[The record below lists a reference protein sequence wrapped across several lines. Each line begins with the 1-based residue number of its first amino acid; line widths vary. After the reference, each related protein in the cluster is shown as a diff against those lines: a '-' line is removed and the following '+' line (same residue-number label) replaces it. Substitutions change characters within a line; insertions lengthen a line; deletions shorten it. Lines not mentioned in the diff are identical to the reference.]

1 MTNIIIKSLS
11 GIITFYFLTF
21 FIQNIYKHQID
32 VSKNVSLF
40 SAIITSIIILFL
52 EYIKNKDTYVNRLD
66 RLNYTLFRQNRTL
79 ETINEKKMRI
89 LHKNITQE
97 YYTRIM

>member
-11 GIITFYFLTF
+11 GIITFHFSTF

-32 VSKNVSLF
+32 V
-40 SAIITSIIILFL
+40 L